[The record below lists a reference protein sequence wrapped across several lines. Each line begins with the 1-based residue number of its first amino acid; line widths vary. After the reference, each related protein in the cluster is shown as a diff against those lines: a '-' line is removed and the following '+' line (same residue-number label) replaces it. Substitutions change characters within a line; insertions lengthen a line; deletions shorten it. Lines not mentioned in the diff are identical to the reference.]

1 MSAYDLDSAHVNALD
16 SRHLTQLRGAVQGAG
31 GGSREAVR
39 EVAEQFESLF
49 VQTLLKR
56 MRATLPEGGM
66 FDGPGMDQY
75 QSLFDQ
81 QLAADVARG
90 QGMGLADR
98 VERQILE
105 SRGLTVEGP
114 ELDPGIDGYSR
125 LPARP
130 LPGAIQARA
139 AEGEIRGEGAPPTGD
154 PRAPGSAPVG
164 PDGPVGA
171 VPPPRSSDAPGASED
186 VPTTPEAFA
195 EALWPLAERTGR
207 ALGVPPRALVAQA
220 ALETGWGEYVLRR
233 GEGGSSFNVFNIK
246 AHRGWDG
253 DTVGV
258 PTLEYRD
265 GVAVR
270 EHAQFRAY
278 DSLEA
283 AFRDYA
289 DFLRGHPRYTEALQS
304 GDDPERFIR
313 ALQEAGYATDP
324 AYAEKVGRILRG
336 ETLSALKNGDG
347 QTTT

>member
-1 MSAYDLDSAHVNALD
+1 MNAYDLDSVHANALD
-16 SRHLTQLRGAVQGAG
+16 SRHLMQLRGAVQGAD

-56 MRATLPEGGM
+56 MRATLPEGGL
-66 FDGPGMDQY
+66 FDGPGMQQY
-75 QSLFDQ
+75 QGLFDQ
-81 QLAADVARG
+81 QLASDVARG
-90 QGMGLADR
+90 EGMGLADR

-105 SRGLTVEGP
+105 SRGVTDEGP
-114 ELDPGIDGYSR
+114 GLDRGIDGYRR

-130 LPGAIQARA
+130 LPGGSAARA
-139 AEGEIRGEGAPPTGD
+139 GEIRGEGAPPTGD
-154 PRAPGSAPVG
+154 PRAPGPAPVG
-164 PDGPVGA
+164 PEGPVGA
-171 VPPPRSSDAPGASED
+171 VPPPRSSDALRASED
-186 VPTTPEAFA
+186 VPTTPEAFV
-195 EALWPLAERTGR
+195 ETLWPLAERTGR

-220 ALETGWGEYVLRR
+220 VLETGWGEHVLRR

-246 AHRGWDG
+246 AHRGWEG
-253 DTVGV
+253 ETVGV

-304 GDDPERFIR
+304 GDDPDRFIR

-324 AYAEKVGRILRG
+324 AYADKVGRILRG
-336 ETLSALKNGDG
+336 ETLSSLKDGGG